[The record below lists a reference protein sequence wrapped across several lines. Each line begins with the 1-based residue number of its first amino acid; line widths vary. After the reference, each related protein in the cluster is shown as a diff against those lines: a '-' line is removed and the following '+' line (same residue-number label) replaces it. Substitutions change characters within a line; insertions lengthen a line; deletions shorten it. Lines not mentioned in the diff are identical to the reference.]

1 MTGKLLAKLAIHH
14 HMRGHGFTEEQCQR
28 LMGKLD
34 WEKIKKYAVIT
45 FKIFI
50 KYILPLLL
58 MLEAPKGEAKPG
70 YQDQEDIVWD

>member
-1 MTGKLLAKLAIHH
+1 MSGRMMAKLAIRH
-14 HMRGHGFTEEQCQR
+14 HMRGHGFTEEQCQQ

-34 WEKIKKYAVIT
+34 WEKIKKYTIIT

-58 MLEAPKGEAKPG
+58 MLEQPKGQPTPG
-70 YQDQEDIVWD
+70 YQDKDDIVWD